1 MPSRARRQWIV
12 RAGLRTVLAS
22 ALALGIMAGSNIVRP
37 AAASAGCD
45 LLNTIPTSL
54 TDAITVPNVSLDAG
68 DKVSVTASAPTVGS
82 PTSVEIAL
90 SGVGVVA
97 GTLFPGTATYSAP
110 TAFVGTFIFTVN
122 NGQATLAIS
131 CAGAPPPATPPTEA
145 PTKPPTEAPT
155 AMPTV
160 METPTVIET
169 PAPAATEVPPATEPT
184 STVPTRPI
192 SELPGTGGG
201 PESRS
206 GQSGLWL
213 LIALFAVIGLGISGL
228 LARRAR

>member
-1 MPSRARRQWIV
+1 M
-12 RAGLRTVLAS
+12 LAS
-22 ALALGIMAGSNIVRP
+22 ALALGIMAGSTNVRP

-45 LLNTIPTSL
+45 LLNTIATSL
-54 TDAITVPNVSLDAG
+54 TDAITVPNVALDAG

-90 SGVGVVA
+90 DGVGVVA
-97 GTLFPGTATYSAP
+97 GTLFPGTATYQAP

-131 CAGAPPPATPPTEA
+131 CAGLPPSLGTPPTEV
-145 PTKPPTEAPT
+145 PTETPIEAPT

-169 PAPAATEVPPATEPT
+169 PAPAATELPPATEPT
-184 STVPTRPI
+184 STVPTGPI

-201 PESRS
+201 PGS
-206 GQSGLWL
+206 GSSGNALWL
-213 LIALFAVIGLGISGL
+213 LLALMVVIGLGISGL
-228 LARRAR
+228 RARRAR